1 MDDFLLTAPQRDYRF
16 GPELSPDKYRL
27 VEPVNQQASEGQ
39 IWLATTVRQNKG
51 LTGQA
56 ERELF
61 HWAVKIVDASGSLY
75 RPDQT
80 LREALHDLAARYMSA
95 KDETAQA
102 EAHGII
108 GPTDV
113 FIGGAPHPFGQA
125 GRSLALYV
133 TSRWIDGVHL
143 LEWRRR
149 TPPRFNRVCD
159 LLDKLA
165 AIIDG
170 LAYWGSELV
179 HRDIAPENVMVRPDG
194 QPFLIDFTYAR
205 PPNSAAATEAVRHR
219 GYTPPEAL
227 SYEYG
232 LPGDRYSFGAVAFF
246 LLSGEEPPLSRAAAE
261 CRATLI
267 RNEFSADVADH
278 VAALLT
284 ENPAARPDNLA
295 RWTAKLRQLG
305 AARRPALGRYRALAM
320 TVDGTSA
327 PVVTVASEP
336 GAYRARLATGLTWQ
350 LSRDPGSPQRITAL
364 SAVTDGSGSPVTFA
378 VTDDGTAFAGRGQ
391 TWTAIEACVPNTGLT
406 AIRGPYGEATAF
418 VVGAATGMLDTI
430 TVSLGG
436 RPQRLAGRYRVRR
449 VLSAAPDR
457 DGRIAVVAILPG
469 GELGCVTP
477 AGVAE
482 ICPEGA
488 AGAAACLDQWG
499 ELRCYRLLAGT
510 RRLACF
516 DQSTGRWGRAVV
528 DDDGD
533 EEDMPFPATEIAC
546 VAHRGGVTVAIAG
559 TGGVCVTTHDEHGFG
574 RWHQVT
580 GRPSTQVNLAPAA
593 AWRLRLSAL
602 VEGRAGLAA
611 EQYNG
616 WPDQLIML

>member
-1 MDDFLLTAPQRDYRF
+1 VDDSLPTALLRDLRF
-16 GPELSPDKYRL
+16 GPELSPNKYRL

-56 ERELF
+56 EREHF
-61 HWAVKIVDASGSLY
+61 KWAVKIVDAGSSLY
-75 RPDQT
+75 QVDQT
-80 LREALHDLAARYMSA
+80 LREALHDLAARYESA
-95 KDETAQA
+95 KDETAQT

-113 FIGGAPHPFGQA
+113 FIGSTPHPVGQV

-133 TSRWIDGVHL
+133 TSRWIDGDHL
-143 LEWRRR
+143 LEWRRK

-165 AIIDG
+165 VIIDG
-170 LAYWGSELV
+170 LADWRSELV

-205 PPNSAAATEAVRHR
+205 PPDSAAATEAVRHR

-227 SYEYG
+227 SYDYG

-246 LLSGEEPPLSRAAAE
+246 LLSGEEPPLSRAAAG

-278 VAALLT
+278 LAALLA
-284 ENPAARPDNLA
+284 EDPAARPDNLA

-305 AARRPALGRYRALAM
+305 TARSATPGRYRALAL

-350 LSRDPGSPQRITAL
+350 LARDPGSPQRITAL
-364 SAVTDGSGSPVTFA
+364 TAVTDGSGSSVTFA
-378 VTDDGTAFAGRGQ
+378 VTDSGTAFASKGQ
-391 TWTAIEACVPNTGLT
+391 TWTAIGACVPNTGLT
-406 AIRGPYGEATAF
+406 AIRSPRGEATAH
-418 VVGAATGMLDTI
+418 VVAAATSMLDTI
-430 TVSLGG
+430 TVSLDGKL
-436 RPQRLAGRYRVRR
+436 QRVAGRYRVRR
-449 VLSAAPDR
+449 VFSAAPDR
-457 DGRIAVVAILPG
+457 DGRTAVIVLLPG

-477 AGVAE
+477 AGVDE
-482 ICPEGA
+482 ICPEG
-488 AGAAACLDQWG
+488 GVSAAACLDQWG

-516 DQSTGRWGRAVV
+516 DQSTGRWSRAV
-528 DDDGD
+528 DD
-533 EEDMPFPATEIAC
+533 EDMPFPATEIAC
-546 VAHRGGVTVAIAG
+546 VGHREGVTVGIAG
-559 TGGVCVTTHDEHGFG
+559 TGGVWVTTHDDSGFG
-574 RWHQVT
+574 RWHQFT
-580 GRPSTQVNLAPAA
+580 SRPSTQVNLAPGA

-602 VEGRAGLAA
+602 VEGRAGLAT
-611 EQYNG
+611 EQFSG
-616 WPDQLIML
+616 WPKQLIML